1 MADWKRIE
9 SLFHEA
15 MEIGDPTLRDAYLRE
30 QCGAD
35 AELLAE
41 VRSLVASGVAT
52 GGTEAGASAF
62 AGAIGQVAASL
73 QSGGGTA
80 RQRIGPYR
88 IEQKL
93 GEGGMGAVYLAV
105 RDDDQYRKKVA
116 VKLIRRGLDAP
127 WLIER
132 FRHERQILA
141 SLEHPHIARLL
152 DGGNTEDGLPYL
164 VMEFVE
170 GEPITRYCE
179 TRKLGVTD
187 RIRMFRQVCD
197 AVAYAHR
204 NLVIHRDLKPAN
216 ILATAEGGPRL
227 LDFGTAKLTSSTEE
241 SPSHTVAPMMT
252 PDYASPE
259 QVRGEP
265 VTTASDVYSLGVI
278 LYELL
283 CGRKPYE
290 TQGNAALA
298 LERVITGDE
307 PKPPS
312 SVSQKRE
319 LRGDLD
325 RIVLKAMHREPARRY
340 SSVDQLS
347 EDLRRFL
354 DGLPVSARQDSVAY
368 RAGKFVQRNKLAV
381 AAMAV
386 GLATLIVGAGVALWQ
401 ARAARIAAHKAEQRF
416 ADVRSLANSFLF
428 DIQEQLR
435 NIPGTLTVRKT
446 LVDTALVHLD
456 KLSRESAD
464 DPGLQVELAAAY
476 ERVGRILGNPAE
488 VNLGDTKQAIEATRR
503 AVALFDQ
510 AVASSPAN
518 GEWLLNASGGHRR
531 YGELLNQSN
540 VRQSRAEAVIAVG
553 LGRRALAAGET
564 KDRLEN
570 MRAAL
575 YRLAEYQRA
584 NNELDASLESAKGAL
599 AAAERLTV
607 VNPGPFAT
615 RSLALAY
622 SAVASAR
629 QAKEDLSGA
638 VEAFEK
644 SARLRQQMIAD
655 GTSTLSDR
663 RNLAISLMDLAGLQ
677 ATVSPG
683 EPGKALASAEESLRI
698 LQTAQADKGDTRAA
712 LDQSSAH
719 VRLAGLLRKTDPKR
733 ARKHYLD
740 AIALRES
747 LPEDP
752 ATLSRR
758 AYVRTQLAEV
768 LVDSNELRQA
778 LQYLDEAVALNGRV
792 LAQDPSRRT
801 FVSTAI
807 GTHKLRADVLRRLK
821 RAGEADQ
828 AAQLAAALEASRKRG
843 SGTVEIR

>member
-1 MADWKRIE
+1 
-9 SLFHEA
+9 
-15 MEIGDPTLRDAYLRE
+15 LRDEYLRE

-35 AELLAE
+35 ADLLSE
-41 VRSLVASGVAT
+41 VRSLVASGLEVD
-52 GGTEAGASAF
+52 GTEASAF
-62 AGAIGQVAASL
+62 AGAIGKVAASL
-73 QSGGGTA
+73 HSPGVSSGTA

-88 IEQKL
+88 IEEKL

-179 TRKLGVTD
+179 TRKLPVVD
-187 RIRMFRQVCD
+187 RIRLFRQVCD
-197 AVAYAHR
+197 AVSYAHR

-216 ILATAEGGPRL
+216 ILATADGGPRL
-227 LDFGTAKLTSSTEE
+227 LDFGTAKLTGSTEPE

-307 PKPPS
+307 PKAPS
-312 SVSQKRE
+312 TVSQRRE

-325 RIVLKAMHREPARRY
+325 RIVLMAMHRDPARRY
-340 SSVDQLS
+340 GSVDQLS
-347 EDLRRFL
+347 EDLRRYL
-354 DGLPVSARQDSVAY
+354 EGLPVSARQDSLAY
-368 RAGKFVQRNKLAV
+368 RAGKFIRRNTLAV
-381 AAMAV
+381 AAMAIGV
-386 GLATLIVGAGVALWQ
+386 ATLIAGAGVALWQ
-401 ARAARIAAHKAEQRF
+401 AREARIAAHKAEQRF
-416 ADVRSLANSFLF
+416 ADVRSLSNSFLF
-428 DIQEQLR
+428 DMEERLR
-435 NIPGTLTVRKT
+435 TIPGTLAVRKT
-446 LVDTALVHLD
+446 MVDTALLHLD
-456 KLSRESAD
+456 KLSRESGD

-488 VNLGDTKQAIEATRR
+488 VNLGDTKQAIDATRR

-510 AVASSPAN
+510 ALASSPAN
-518 GEWLLNASGGHRR
+518 GEWLLAASGGHRR
-531 YGELLNQSN
+531 YAELLNQTN
-540 VRQSRAEAVIAVG
+540 VRQSRAEAVIAVA
-553 LGRRALAAGET
+553 LGRRALATGET
-564 KDRLEN
+564 RERLEN
-570 MRAAL
+570 MRATL

-599 AAAERLTV
+599 AAAERLAAV
-607 VNPGPFAT
+607 SPGAFAT

-629 QAKEDLSGA
+629 QAKEDLAGA
-638 VEAFEK
+638 VAAFEK
-644 SARLRQQMIAD
+644 SAELRKQLIAE

-677 ATVSPG
+677 ATVSPN
-683 EPGKALASAEESLRI
+683 EPDRALASAEESLRI
-698 LQTAQADKGDTRAA
+698 LQTARADKGDTRAA

-719 VRLAGLLRKTDPKR
+719 VRLAGLLRKADPGR
-733 ARKHYLD
+733 ARKHYLE
-740 AIALRES
+740 AIALREA
-747 LPEDP
+747 LPED
-752 ATLSRR
+752 AANLSRR
-758 AYVRTQLAEV
+758 AYVRTQLAE
-768 LVDSNELRQA
+768 LLADSKDFRQA
-778 LQYLDEAVALNGRV
+778 LQYLDAAVALNSRV
-792 LAQDPSRRT
+792 LAQDPGRRT

-807 GTHKLRADVLRRLK
+807 GTHKLRAEVLRKLNRT
-821 RAGEADQ
+821 GDADQ
-828 AAQLAAALEASRKRG
+828 AAELAATLEASRKRANAP
-843 SGTVEIR
+843 VEIR